1 MVKKMIIDVHAHL
14 GEDCVFDESQNEEQL
29 LAAYDACGVD
39 KAIIQ
44 PFVCRPYI
52 EDTRAIH
59 DRIYKM
65 TRDNPGRIYGL
76 ASINP
81 HFCPEE
87 YEREAVRC
95 IRELG
100 FLGLKITTIGHAVSP
115 SSKDGMHVFEMAQ
128 ALNVPVMIHTGI
140 GLPFADP
147 ANAWRAIEAF
157 PHVRTILAHAG
168 SNLMQEQAIM
178 LAKKY
183 DNVYLEPSWMPG
195 VCITG
200 MVKTVGAGRI
210 LFSSDQ
216 CGNLPVAIE
225 TFKLSIPDKNDLQMV
240 MSGTARQL
248 FGL

>member
-1 MVKKMIIDVHAHL
+1 MIIDIHAHL

-29 LAAYDACGVD
+29 LAAYNTCKVD

-59 DRIYKM
+59 DRIHRM
-65 TRDNPGRIYGL
+65 ALNNPGRIYGL

-81 HFCPEE
+81 HFRPEE
-87 YEREAVRC
+87 YEIEAARC
-95 IRELG
+95 IRDLG
-100 FLGLKITTIGHAVSP
+100 FVGFKITTIGHAIHP
-115 SSKDGMHVFEMAQ
+115 SSKDGLHVFEVAQ

-140 GLPFADP
+140 GMPFADP
-147 ANAWRAIEAF
+147 ASAWRAIEAF
-157 PHVRTILAHAG
+157 PHVITILAHAG

-195 VCITG
+195 VCIAS
-200 MVKTVGAGRI
+200 MVKEIGADRV

-216 CGNLPVAIE
+216 CNNLAVAIE
-225 TFKLSIPDKNDLQMV
+225 TFRLSIPDKKDLEMV
-240 MSGTARQL
+240 MSGTARRL